1 MSEAQKKLGKY
12 AILGVAGRG
21 GMGTVYRGHDPV
33 IDRKVAVKVYTAS
46 EVEFG
51 SEVAQKMFLNEAQVV
66 GALDHPNIL
75 RIYDAGNFKGR
86 PYIAMEYVEGLRT
99 LGPYCKADELLP
111 MESVIRIVEKCAKAL
126 DYAHRNGVTHR
137 DIKPDNIMLTTDDE
151 VKVVDFGVAEHKNKR
166 SDDSFQIVGTPTYMS
181 PEQVRGEELAG
192 QSDIYS
198 LGVILYQLLTGN
210 VPFKAP
216 GLAAL
221 SILIT
226 TKNPKPVRER
236 RADIPVELEAI
247 VTRAMAKNLD
257 ERYKTGEEMAADLA
271 AIHQQVARA
280 GVALSPEE
288 QFDTARALTF
298 FKYFTEPELKQLLSA
313 TTWEHFPA
321 GDFLMKEGAR
331 EEALYVLVS
340 GEVAVELDGCMVCTL
355 SQGECVGELAYFS
368 DGAHTATVVARN
380 NVSAMKF
387 EIPISKWGSIP
398 VQMRFN
404 SAFQKTLVERLER
417 TTRELGKFIKE
428 AARQSA

>member
-1 MSEAQKKLGKY
+1 LSDAQKKLGKY

-99 LGPYCKADELLP
+99 LGPYCKPDEMLP

-137 DIKPDNIMLTTDDE
+137 DIKPDNIMLTADDE
-151 VKVVDFGVAEHKNKR
+151 VKIVDFGVAEHKNKR
-166 SDDSFQIVGTPTYMS
+166 SDDSFQTVGTPTYMS
-181 PEQVRGEELAG
+181 PEQAKGEEIAG

-226 TKNPKPVRER
+226 TKNPKPVREL

-247 VTRAMAKNLD
+247 VTRAMAKSLD

-280 GVALSPEE
+280 GIALSPEE
-288 QFDTARALTF
+288 QFDTARELTF
-298 FKYFTEPELKQLLSA
+298 FKDFTEAELKQVLGA
-313 TTWEHFPA
+313 ATWEHFPA
-321 GDFLMKEGAR
+321 GDFLVKEGAK
-331 EEALYVLVS
+331 EEVLFVLVS
-340 GEVAVELDGCMVCTL
+340 GEVAVELDDCMVCKL
-355 SQGECVGELAYFS
+355 AKGECVGELAYFS
-368 DGAHTATVVARN
+368 NEAHTATVIARN
-380 NVSAMKF
+380 NVSAVKF

>member
-1 MSEAQKKLGKY
+1 LSEAQKKLGKY